1 MGACQRMYERLWSG
15 GGDTG
20 TFDSVKWVNYSLK
33 ADSPTDI
40 FRGQNSTYSSLLICG
55 RAGGITEAEL
65 AKNRD
70 LVQLRS
76 DVFMNGMREL
86 QGRVSGPAAPLPLVP
101 EIKP

>member
-1 MGACQRMYERLWSG
+1 MGREGNGGIRADTLESSQAAGLCGAEGRSG
-15 GGDTG
+15 
-20 TFDSVKWVNYSLK
+20 SW
-33 ADSPTDI
+33 
-40 FRGQNSTYSSLLICG
+40 LIG
-55 RAGGITEAEL
+55 EAAGERAGGITEAEL

-101 EIKP
+101 EIKH